1 MYDELKNKRLAGID
15 YGKRRIGL
23 AYSDELHISSNPF
36 GTIENNKERFD
47 KIKDFFEKER
57 IGGIILGM
65 PYTKDGT
72 ETEWIKSIKEFSE
85 ELKQRFALPVH
96 FQDEFG
102 TSLKA
107 TEFMIASGVKK
118 KKRSEK
124 GSKDKIAACIIL
136 SEFMNNL

>member
-1 MYDELKNKRLAGID
+1 MYEELKNKRLAGID

-23 AYSDELHISSNPF
+23 AYSDELHISSNPYA
-36 GTIENNKERFD
+36 TIENNKEKFD
-47 KIKDFFEKER
+47 KITAFFQKER

-72 ETEWIKSIKEFSE
+72 ETDWIKTIQKFSE
-85 ELKQRFALPVH
+85 ELKQRYELPVH

-102 TSLKA
+102 TSIKA
-107 TEFMIASGVKK
+107 TEYMIASGVKK

>member
-1 MYDELKNKRLAGID
+1 MYEELKYKRLAGID

-36 GTIENNKERFD
+36 GTIENNKD
-47 KIKDFFEKER
+47 KFNEIKSFFEKER
-57 IGGIILGM
+57 IGGVILGI

-72 ETEWIKSIKEFSE
+72 ETDWIKSIKEFAE
-85 ELKQRFALPVH
+85 ELKQRFELPVH

-107 TEFMIASGVKK
+107 TEYMIATGVKK